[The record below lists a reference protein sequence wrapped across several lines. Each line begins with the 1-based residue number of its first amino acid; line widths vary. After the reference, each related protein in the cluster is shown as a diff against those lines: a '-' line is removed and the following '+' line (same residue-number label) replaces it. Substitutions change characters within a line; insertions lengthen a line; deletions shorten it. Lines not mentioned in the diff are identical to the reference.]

1 MAKSDIKLRDTGSE
15 RALLGSIVKYGKD
28 SFIDADGIVDATDFS
43 LPINKA
49 IYSSLKA
56 LSEEPNCGA
65 FDVESIKLKM
75 KTLGFNDYLNSAKDL
90 EYLELLDSVN
100 FEKDNIPM
108 FGIQIKKYSVVRDLY
123 SRYNDAI
130 NYLNGIT
137 GNESLSDIIRNAEGQ
152 IIDYVSGVD
161 NGNKLE
167 PLVEDIEEYIQ
178 QCLEAEEVDQ
188 VGIPTGFPL
197 WDEAIGGGLRPG
209 TVTVKGARPKT
220 GKSFDALNSGLN
232 VAKLGIPVLYLDTEL
247 TGSYQKNRLLCIE
260 SGCPLNLFETGKFKR
275 DNTLVE
281 SVVESGKLIKN
292 IPFFYENISGM
303 GHTEALAMAR
313 RWLVKHVGF
322 NSDGKANQCLI
333 IYDYMKLTSGADLT
347 KVTPEYIV
355 LGLMLTE
362 MHNFAVKYEL
372 PILGYVQLNRD
383 GIDGDDTNII
393 AGSDRILWLCSSMSI
408 IRNKDENDEAMGCG
422 FDKGNKK
429 LSILE
434 TRHGSGIEIQGDYIN
449 LWCSLRPNVAK
460 DKACGHIRE
469 GLLRSQVASGNV
481 NANKDILSERSK
493 K

>member
-1 MAKSDIKLRDTGSE
+1 MAKSDVKLRDTGSE

-188 VGIPTGFPL
+188 IGIPTGFPI
-197 WDEAIGGGLRPG
+197 WDEAIGGGLRRG
-209 TVTVKGARPKT
+209 TITVKGARPKT
-220 GKSFDALNSGLN
+220 GKSFDALNSALN
-232 VAKLGIPVLYLDTEL
+232 IAKLKIPVLYLDTEL
-247 TGSYQKNRLLCIE
+247 TKKPQTNRLICIE
-260 SGCPLNLFETGKFKR
+260 SGCPIYLFETGKFKH
-275 DNTLVE
+275 DKDLTNA
-281 SVVESGKLIKN
+281 VVESGKMVKD

-303 GHTEALAMAR
+303 SHTEALALAR

-322 NSDGKANQCLI
+322 NADGKANDCVI
-333 IYDYMKLTSGADLT
+333 VYDYLKLTSGESLT
-347 KVTPEYIV
+347 KVTPEYLV

-408 IRNKDENDEAMGCG
+408 LRNKDENDADLGCG

-429 LSILE
+429 LSVLE
-434 TRHGSGIEIQGDYIN
+434 TRYGSGLETQGDYIN
-449 LWCSLRPNVAK
+449 LWCSLRPNVSK
-460 DKACGHIRE
+460 EQACGHIRE
-469 GLLRSQVASGNV
+469 GMLRSQVAV
-481 NANKDILSERSK
+481 RQ
-493 K
+493 

>member
-1 MAKSDIKLRDTGSE
+1 
-15 RALLGSIVKYGKD
+15 
-28 SFIDADGIVDATDFS
+28 
-43 LPINKA
+43 
-49 IYSSLKA
+49 
-56 LSEEPNCGA
+56 
-65 FDVESIKLKM
+65 
-75 KTLGFNDYLNSAKDL
+75 
-90 EYLELLDSVN
+90 
-100 FEKDNIPM
+100 
-108 FGIQIKKYSVVRDLY
+108 
-123 SRYNDAI
+123 
-130 NYLNGIT
+130 
-137 GNESLSDIIRNAEGQ
+137 
-152 IIDYVSGVD
+152 
-161 NGNKLE
+161 
-167 PLVEDIEEYIQ
+167 
-178 QCLEAEEVDQ
+178 
-188 VGIPTGFPL
+188 
-197 WDEAIGGGLRPG
+197 
-209 TVTVKGARPKT
+209 
-220 GKSFDALNSGLN
+220 
-232 VAKLGIPVLYLDTEL
+232 
-247 TGSYQKNRLLCIE
+247 
-260 SGCPLNLFETGKFKR
+260 
-275 DNTLVE
+275 
-281 SVVESGKLIKN
+281 
-292 IPFFYENISGM
+292 
-303 GHTEALAMAR
+303 
-313 RWLVKHVGF
+313 
-322 NSDGKANQCLI
+322 
-333 IYDYMKLTSGADLT
+333 MKLTSGADLT